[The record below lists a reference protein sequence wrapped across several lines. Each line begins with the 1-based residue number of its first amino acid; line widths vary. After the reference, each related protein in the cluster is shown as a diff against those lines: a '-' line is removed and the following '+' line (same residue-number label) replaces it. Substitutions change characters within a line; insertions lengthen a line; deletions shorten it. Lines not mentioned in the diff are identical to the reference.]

1 MKLLPM
7 TDRRKRR
14 DFDWPCEARLA
25 TLHAFDGWADE
36 FTTAP
41 ATDLDDTY
49 ARADLAGQLVSL
61 AKMPQGWWLRATL
74 AMKQNTSN
82 AST

>member
-7 TDRRKRR
+7 TDTRKRR
-14 DFDWPCEARLA
+14 DCDSSCEARLA
-25 TLHAFDGWADE
+25 TLQAFNGWADK
-36 FTTAP
+36 FTGTP
-41 ATDLDDTY
+41 ATDLDNTF
-49 ARADLAGQLVSL
+49 ARADLAGQPVSL

>member
-1 MKLLPM
+1 M
-7 TDRRKRR
+7 
-14 DFDWPCEARLA
+14 ARFGLA
-25 TLHAFDGWADE
+25 LRGALGNAACFQRVADE
-36 FTTAP
+36 FTTTP